1 MINRSP
7 ISSAYPTPFIFTL
20 GTCHVLASRIFLY
33 RHIAL
38 RTLLRFDSYSP
49 FFELFSLVLLTGQI
63 LMPRDD
69 TLKAE
74 YLLAIVARDFYRIF
88 GRRFDHHILALGVGT
103 ELFHVT
109 AHHFLIRFKLSKLF
123 VCGLVTHFF
132 DEIVGD
138 RGCAPLLRTFNE
150 ETLASRLCDLKG
162 EEVFVTFFAEGV
174 TAAGV
179 LDKVSLVMFFVAD
192 FAKFLVNNLL
202 RLND

>member
-1 MINRSP
+1 MDSCEPEEFHCHKKNDDQRAEKNYVYEEKIHPEFSAASIWKITESIAINYCQAINSIMINRSP

-33 RHIAL
+33 WHIAL
-38 RTLLRFDSYSP
+38 RTLLGFDSYSP
-49 FFELFSLVLLTGQI
+49 FFELFILVLLTGQI
-63 LMPRDD
+63 LMPSDD

-123 VCGLVTHFF
+123 VCGLVH
-132 DEIVGD
+132 
-138 RGCAPLLRTFNE
+138 TFLTKSS
-150 ETLASRLCDLKG
+150 ETGAVHPC
-162 EEVFVTFFAEGV
+162 
-174 TAAGV
+174 
-179 LDKVSLVMFFVAD
+179 
-192 FAKFLVNNLL
+192 
-202 RLND
+202 